1 MIAQLV
7 QADEGTVRD
16 VVHRFN
22 GIGLACLDPR
32 WVGGRPRL
40 PSPDDE
46 DFVVQTATT
55 RPTQLGRPF
64 TRWSIRKLPAHLRKV
79 RGRVIR
85 IGREALCTV
94 CSPAA
99 ASPSSAPGRG
109 RSSPDLDRE
118 VKLDRIEEVRQTSAV
133 PRKLQEPRAYHAG
146 LQGSSTPRGTRVVR
160 GGPYVLGSQV
170 RVRRPSLALE
180 VSRTP
185 AMPFREGAALCRVLH
200 HNVA

>member
-40 PSPDDE
+40 PSPDGE

-64 TRWSIRKLPAHLRKV
+64 TRWSIRKMPAHLRKV

-85 IGREALCTV
+85 IGREALRRLL
-94 CSPAA
+94 AR
-99 ASPSSAPGRG
+99 RG
-109 RSSPDLDRE
+109 ITFQRTRTWKES
-118 VKLDRIEEVRQTSAV
+118 TG
-133 PRKLQEPRAYHAG
+133 PRP
-146 LQGSSTPRGTRVVR
+146 
-160 GGPYVLGSQV
+160 
-170 RVRRPSLALE
+170 
-180 VSRTP
+180 
-185 AMPFREGAALCRVLH
+185 
-200 HNVA
+200 